1 MRSDFAL
8 NKKRA
13 VFAYVGFDRN
23 QFAGVARRFEET
35 LGLAVKIIHTKR
47 DQWNAEAG
55 LAMTQQLSTLDS
67 TRNFVSLRSG
77 SSYKHFFSKTA
88 FFQQTVEYLP
98 SLEDSDDYRISAQ
111 GLA

>member
-1 MRSDFAL
+1 
-8 NKKRA
+8 
-13 VFAYVGFDRN
+13 
-23 QFAGVARRFEET
+23 
-35 LGLAVKIIHTKR
+35 
-47 DQWNAEAG
+47 
-55 LAMTQQLSTLDS
+55 MTQQLLTLDS

-98 SLEDSDDYRISAQ
+98 SHENSDDYCISAQ

>member
-1 MRSDFAL
+1 
-8 NKKRA
+8 
-13 VFAYVGFDRN
+13 
-23 QFAGVARRFEET
+23 
-35 LGLAVKIIHTKR
+35 
-47 DQWNAEAG
+47 
-55 LAMTQQLSTLDS
+55 MTQQLLTLDS